1 MKYFVKFF
9 VITILFFVSTT
20 ANAEQKIVVIDMKY
34 ILNLS
39 DAGKGAQDF
48 LKKTFTD
55 NQSKF
60 ADEEKKLKEEE
71 QKLLGKKTVISKE
84 DYKKESDALR
94 KKVLKYQNDRRTA
107 LDDIAK
113 KRASAREQLLN
124 KIDPIL
130 DTYIQENGI
139 SIVLDKKYTAGGST
153 DIDITKTI
161 VEKLNKVLPKI
172 KLK

>member
-1 MKYFVKFF
+1 LKRNNDQF
-9 VITILFFVSTT
+9 L
-20 ANAEQKIVVIDMKY
+20 
-34 ILNLS
+34 
-39 DAGKGAQDF
+39 QDF
-48 LKKTFTD
+48 LKKTFI
-55 NQSKF
+55 NYRSKF

-130 DTYIQENGI
+130 DTYNGW
-139 SIVLDKKYTAGGST
+139 
-153 DIDITKTI
+153 
-161 VEKLNKVLPKI
+161 
-172 KLK
+172 